1 MHITVEKKEN
11 IFSYLCKGR
20 LWSQEMRWVIRNL
33 GSIWQYVMMFYS
45 RKLRMLLLGFPGGA
59 NDD

>member
-11 IFSYLCKGR
+11 IFSYIYKGL

-45 RKLRMLLLGFPGGA
+45 RKLRMLLLGFPGAA

>member
-1 MHITVEKKEN
+1 MHIIVEKKEN
-11 IFSYLCKGR
+11 IFSYIYKGL

-33 GSIWQYVMMFYS
+33 GSIWQYLMMFYS
-45 RKLRMLLLGFPGGA
+45 RKLRMLLGFSGEA

>member
-11 IFSYLCKGR
+11 IFSYIYKGL
-20 LWSQEMRWVIRNL
+20 LWSQEMKWVIRNL
-33 GSIWQYVMMFYS
+33 GSIWQYLMMFYS
-45 RKLRMLLLGFPGGA
+45 RKLRMLLLGFSGEA